1 MRSAV
6 YYPYTSIRSV
16 ATIRSAL
23 LLWDELKVIVPWEG
37 FRPDQQNRHV
47 AAAWELIGSAMH
59 PDKAQK
65 RAAHKRIEEMLA
77 AGPSVGVYYREDA
90 PPGSSYEM
98 WSQKLLPETWDLLR
112 EHRLTGRPL
121 ANGDYPLEEQ
131 GGLAVMAKLAD
142 ACAGMT
148 FARWTD
154 RFLAYGLVADR
165 DPEAAAQSCVVPLTL
180 SLLDMSSI
188 PIDRLIE
195 FRRREQSERR
205 GGDYRAL
212 RHRYADRVVRHIEE
226 TKGVESR
233 NELEELRRQFADDM
247 RQDLR
252 DLQSALRS
260 NLIEVTTSPVVV
272 TAVVTV
278 GSWLATR
285 DPMATALAAAAAAGG
300 GAATAVQKVAELFR
314 LRSGFSA
321 KQRETMRK
329 HPMAYLYA
337 LDRAR

>member
-23 LLWDELKVIVPWEG
+23 LLWDELKVIVPWED
-37 FRPDQQNRHV
+37 FRPDHENRDI
-47 AAAWELIGSAMH
+47 AAAWELVGGTMH
-59 PDKAQK
+59 PDKTQK

-77 AGPSVGVYYREDA
+77 AGHSVGVYFREDA
-90 PPGSSYEM
+90 LPGASYEM

-112 EHRLTGRPL
+112 EHRLTGLPL
-121 ANGDYPLEEQ
+121 ASGDYPLDEQ
-131 GGLAVMAKLAD
+131 AGLAVMAKLAD
-142 ACAGMT
+142 ACAGKT

-165 DPEAAAQSCVVPLTL
+165 DPDVAAQTSVVPLTL

-188 PIDRLIE
+188 PIDVLID
-195 FRRREQSERR
+195 FRRREQSESR
-205 GGDYRAL
+205 GRDYRAL
-212 RHRYADRVVRHIEE
+212 RHRYADRIVRHIED
-226 TKGVESR
+226 TKSVESR
-233 NELEELRRQFADDM
+233 NELEELRRQFEDEM

-252 DLQSALRS
+252 DLQDALRS
-260 NLIEVTTSPVVV
+260 NLIEAATSPVVV
-272 TAVVTV
+272 TAVVTA

-285 DPMATALAAAAAAGG
+285 DPVATALAAAAGG
-300 GAATAVQKVAELFR
+300 GAASAVQKVAELFR
-314 LRSGFSA
+314 NRRGFSA

-337 LDRAR
+337 LNRAR